1 MVAKLINLEL
11 LLFFEVFVVSSPR
24 YCLTYFSELL
34 PLFPLMSCLVLEELF
49 VAAGPAVGAV
59 EAASPAVVAA
69 AAGAADFEGGV
80 FC

>member
-1 MVAKLINLEL
+1 M
-11 LLFFEVFVVSSPR
+11 
-24 YCLTYFSELL
+24 
-34 PLFPLMSCLVLEELF
+34 LEELF

-69 AAGAADFEGGV
+69 AAAAGAADFEGVV

>member
-1 MVAKLINLEL
+1 
-11 LLFFEVFVVSSPR
+11 
-24 YCLTYFSELL
+24 
-34 PLFPLMSCLVLEELF
+34 MSCLVLEELF